1 MSPTVKMQLETLSII
16 RIIRKYQ
23 ISVRKQLIIP
33 GKVLLEFKVD
43 TREVKNKQVSTNSH
57 PRMTPSGY
65 PFLSWSTFMLPHS
78 RAEVRTGM
86 FDFGLLLLLRNLT
99 S

>member
-43 TREVKNKQVSTNSH
+43 AVKLK
-57 PRMTPSGY
+57 
-65 PFLSWSTFMLPHS
+65 
-78 RAEVRTGM
+78 
-86 FDFGLLLLLRNLT
+86 T
-99 S
+99 SKSPPTVIPE

>member
-43 TREVKNKQVSTNSH
+43 AREVKNKQVPTKSH
-57 PRMTPSGY
+57 PRMTPSSIHFCHGA
-65 PFLSWSTFMLPHS
+65 HS
-78 RAEVRTGM
+78 CCHIQEQKS
-86 FDFGLLLLLRNLT
+86 GLECLILV
-99 S
+99 SYFC